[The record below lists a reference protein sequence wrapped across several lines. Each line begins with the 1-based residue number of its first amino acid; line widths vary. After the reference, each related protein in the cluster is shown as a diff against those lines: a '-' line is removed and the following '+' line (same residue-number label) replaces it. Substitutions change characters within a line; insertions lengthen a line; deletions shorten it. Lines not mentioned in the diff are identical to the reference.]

1 MQLSHHLAAVS
12 LDAGG
17 GIFERIARIVVW
29 LVLLTVIFVPLEK
42 LFSVQSSKIFRKQ
55 FGVDLI
61 WYAIN
66 SVLPALIIAV
76 PIGILTQIFAK
87 IIPHG
92 YYAMVEAL
100 PFWLKLVLSLLL
112 SDIGSYWGH
121 RASHTFPWLWRF
133 HEVHHSA
140 EHMDW
145 LVNTRAHPL
154 DVAFTRLCGF
164 ALVLLFGLTNLSK
177 GGTQASILPLITVFG
192 IFWTFFIHSN
202 IRWRFGFLEWVIST
216 PAFHHWHHTRDEARD
231 KNFAALFPVVDLIF
245 KTSWLPKRWPTAYG
259 VNRPFPSNFLTQLLD
274 PILKIFRSW

>member
-1 MQLSHHLAAVS
+1 MQTSYDLAALS

-17 GIFERIARIVVW
+17 GVLYKISQIVVW

-76 PIGILTQIFAK
+76 PIAVLTQIFGK
-87 IIPHG
+87 IVPQG
-92 YYAMVEAL
+92 YYTAVEAL
-100 PFWLKLVLSLLL
+100 PFWLKLVLALFL

-121 RASHTFPWLWRF
+121 RAAHTFPWLWRF

-154 DVAFTRLCGF
+154 DVAFTRLCGY

-177 GGTQASILPLITVFG
+177 DGDQASILPLITVFG

-216 PAFHHWHHTRDEARD
+216 PAFHHWHHTKDEARD

-259 VNRPFPSNFLTQLLD
+259 VSRAFTSNFLTQFLD
-274 PILKIFRSW
+274 PILKIFRS